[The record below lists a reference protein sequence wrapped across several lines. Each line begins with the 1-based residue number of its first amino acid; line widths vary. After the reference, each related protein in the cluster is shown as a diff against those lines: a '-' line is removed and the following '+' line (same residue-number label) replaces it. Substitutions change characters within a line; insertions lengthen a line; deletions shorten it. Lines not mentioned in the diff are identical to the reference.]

1 MAGHSPDDVTKF
13 ERETWNRCAQ
23 NYQETFVLLTNEAA
37 QLLMEAANVKSGTHV
52 LDIGSGP
59 GNVAGQLVAAGAD
72 VDAVDYSEPGSRLR
86 RRITPT
92 SVFTSRT
99 PRSSPSTTG
108 PLMPSSPA

>member
-1 MAGHSPDDVTKF
+1 MAGHSPDDVTEF

-23 NYQETFVLLTNEAA
+23 RYEETFVLLTNEAVP
-37 QLLMEAANVKSGTHV
+37 LLIEAANIKSGTRV

-59 GNVAGQLVAAGAD
+59 GNVAGQLAAAGAD
-72 VDAVDYSEPGSRLR
+72 VDAVDYSEPMLEVAKKNHPDIRFHL
-86 RRITPT
+86 
-92 SVFTSRT
+92 RT